1 VPAAYAGIRGISR
14 ERCVSETIVVQVAG
28 IIIIGVAAQ
37 WLAWRLRLPSILLL
51 LLLGFVAGPFT
62 GFLDPEE
69 LFGDLLLPIVSM
81 CVALILFEGG
91 LSLRVADLPAVGGIV
106 RNLVSLGA
114 LITWSVSALA
124 AYWIFDLTAELAI
137 LLGAILVVTGPTV
150 IGPLLRHV
158 RPVGTAGPILR
169 WEGIV
174 IDPIGA
180 LLAVLVFGVI
190 LSGSVQPASIALAV
204 LWTVVIGGGLG
215 LLAAAL
221 LTLLLVRHAI
231 PDFLQNAASL
241 MLVLAIFTASNHFQ
255 QESGLLAV
263 TVMGIALANQKF
275 VDVRHIVEFK
285 ENLRVLL
292 IASLFIVLAAR
303 LSRADLARVGVAEVI
318 FVAVLVLVARPL
330 AVAASTLKSRLTF
343 KERVFL
349 AWVAPRGI
357 VAAAVSSVFALR
369 LEKLGY
375 QDASLLVSITFIAI
389 IGTVAIYGLTSA
401 WVARR
406 LGVADPNPQG
416 VLLVGAQSWA
426 RSLAAALQQKGYTVC
441 LVDSN
446 QENIAAARMAG
457 LPTYADS
464 ILAEYAIEEI
474 SLGGIGRIL
483 AVTPNDWVNVL
494 AVQRFRPVFGRAQ
507 CFQLSPREEPAHKQ
521 ERHKHLHG
529 RWLFGEAVT
538 YATLAQRFGTGA
550 TVKATKLTDSFDYQ
564 AFRDMYG
571 ESAIPLFVI
580 TEKGALNV
588 VTADQPVEPAP
599 GQTLISL
606 VNEPEEGKRR

>member
-1 VPAAYAGIRGISR
+1 M
-14 ERCVSETIVVQVAG
+14 SETILVQVAG

-69 LFGDLLLPIVSM
+69 LFGDLLLPVVSM

-106 RNLVSLGA
+106 RNLVSLGV
-114 LITWSVSALA
+114 LITWGIGALA
-124 AYWIFDLTAELAI
+124 AYWIFDLPVELAV

-180 LLAVLVFGVI
+180 LLAVLVFEVI
-190 LSGSVQPASIALAV
+190 LSGSVQPTSIALAV
-204 LWTVVIGGGLG
+204 ARTVVIGGGLG

-221 LTLLLVRHAI
+221 LTLLLARHAI

-241 MLVLAIFTASNHFQ
+241 MLVLAVFTASNHFQ

-292 IASLFIVLAAR
+292 IASLFILLAAR
-303 LSRADLARVGVAEVI
+303 LPRADLARVGLAEII

-330 AVAASTLKSRLTF
+330 AVAACTLGSRLTF

-349 AWVAPRGI
+349 AWVAPRGV

-369 LEKLGY
+369 LEDLGY
-375 QDASLLVSITFIAI
+375 QGAALLVPITFIAI
-389 IGTVAIYGLTSA
+389 IGTVAIYGLTSG

-416 VLLVGAQSWA
+416 VLLVGAQNWA
-426 RSLAAALQQKGYTVC
+426 RSIAAALQEKGYAVC
-441 LVDSN
+441 VVDSN
-446 QENIAAARMAG
+446 RENIAAARMAG

-474 SLGGIGRIL
+474 YLGGIGRIL

-494 AVQRFRPVFGRAQ
+494 AVHRFRPVFGRAQ
-507 CFQLSPREEPAHKQ
+507 CFQLSPRKDPAHKKG
-521 ERHKHLHG
+521 RHKHLHG
-529 RWLFGEAVT
+529 RWLFADAVT
-538 YATLAQRFGTGA
+538 YATLAQRFAAGA
-550 TVKATKLTDSFDYQ
+550 TVKATKLTKSFDYQ

-571 ESAIPLFVI
+571 ESAIPLFVV
-580 TEKGALNV
+580 TEKGTLNV
-588 VTADQPVEPAP
+588 VTADQPVEPLP

-606 VNEPEEGKRR
+606 VNEPAGNERHPTS

>member
-1 VPAAYAGIRGISR
+1 
-14 ERCVSETIVVQVAG
+14 VSETILVQVAG

-62 GFLDPEE
+62 GFLDPGE
-69 LFGDLLLPIVSM
+69 LFGDLLLPVVSM

-114 LITWSVSALA
+114 LITWAVGALA
-124 AYWIFDLTAELAI
+124 AYWIFGLPGELAV

-150 IGPLLRHV
+150 VGPLLRHI

-180 LLAVLVFGVI
+180 LLAVLVFEVI
-190 LSGSVQPASIALAV
+190 LSGSVQPMSIALAV
-204 LWTVVIGGGLG
+204 ARTVVIGGGLG

-221 LTLLLVRHAI
+221 LTLLLARHAI

-241 MLVLAIFTASNHFQ
+241 MLVLAVFTASNHFQ

-292 IASLFIVLAAR
+292 IASLFILLAAR
-303 LSRADLARVGVAEVI
+303 LPRADLARVGVAEVI

-330 AVAASTLKSRLTF
+330 AVAACTLGSRLTF

-349 AWVAPRGI
+349 AWVAPRGV

-369 LEKLGY
+369 LQDLGY
-375 QDASLLVSITFIAI
+375 EGAALLVPITFIAI
-389 IGTVAIYGLTSA
+389 IGTVAIYGLTSG

-426 RSLAAALQQKGYTVC
+426 RLIAAALKEKGYAVC

-446 QENIAAARMAG
+446 RENIAAARMAG

-474 SLGGIGRIL
+474 YLGGIGRIL
-483 AVTPNDWVNVL
+483 AMTPNDWVNVL

-507 CFQLSPREEPAHKQ
+507 CFQLSPRKDPAHKK

-538 YATLAQRFGTGA
+538 YATLSQRFAAGA
-550 TVKATKLTDSFDYQ
+550 TVKTTKLSKSFDYQ

-571 ESAIPLFVI
+571 ESAVPLFVI
-580 TEKGALNV
+580 SEKGTLSV
-588 VTADQPVEPAP
+588 VTADQPIVPTP

-606 VNEPEEGKRR
+606 VSEPSGNDHQSGSVR

>member
-1 VPAAYAGIRGISR
+1 
-14 ERCVSETIVVQVAG
+14 VSETIVVQVAA

-69 LFGDLLLPIVSM
+69 LFGDLLLPVVSM

-106 RNLVSLGA
+106 RNLISLGV
-114 LITWSVSALA
+114 LITWSVGALA
-124 AYWIFDLTAELAI
+124 AYWIFDLPVELAI

-150 IGPLLRHV
+150 VGPLLRHI

-180 LLAVLVFGVI
+180 LLAVLVFEVI
-190 LSGSVQPASIALAV
+190 LSGSVQPTSIALAV
-204 LWTVVIGGGLG
+204 LRTVVIGGGLG

-221 LTLLLVRHAI
+221 LTLLLARHAI

-241 MLVLAIFTASNHFQ
+241 MLVLAVFTASNHFQ

-292 IASLFIVLAAR
+292 IASLFILLAAR
-303 LSRADLARVGVAEVI
+303 LPRADLARVGLAEII

-330 AVAASTLKSRLTF
+330 AVAACTLGSRLTF

-349 AWVAPRGI
+349 AWVAPRGV

-369 LEKLGY
+369 LQDLGY
-375 QDASLLVSITFIAI
+375 QGAALLVPITFTAI
-389 IGTVAIYGLTSA
+389 IGTVAIYGLTSG

-426 RSLAAALQQKGYTVC
+426 RSVAAALKEKGYAVC
-441 LVDSN
+441 VVDSN
-446 QENIAAARMAG
+446 RENIAAARMAG

-474 SLGGIGRIL
+474 YLGGIGRIL

-507 CFQLSPREEPAHKQ
+507 CFQLSPRKDPAHKKG
-521 ERHKHLHG
+521 RHKHLHG
-529 RWLFGEAVT
+529 RWLFAEAVT
-538 YATLAQRFGTGA
+538 CATLAQRFAAGA
-550 TVKATKLTDSFDYQ
+550 TVKATKLTKSFDYR

-571 ESAIPLFVI
+571 ASAVPLFVV

-588 VTADQPVEPAP
+588 VTAEQPIQPLP

-606 VNEPEEGKRR
+606 VQEPSGDKPHATT

>member
-1 VPAAYAGIRGISR
+1 
-14 ERCVSETIVVQVAG
+14 VSETILVQVAG

-69 LFGDLLLPIVSM
+69 LFGDLLLPVVSM

-106 RNLVSLGA
+106 RNLVSLGV
-114 LITWSVSALA
+114 LITWAVGALA
-124 AYWIFDLTAELAI
+124 AYWIFDLPAELAV

-180 LLAVLVFGVI
+180 LLAVLVFEVI
-190 LSGSVQPASIALAV
+190 LSGSVQPTSIALAV
-204 LWTVVIGGGLG
+204 LRTVVVGGGLG

-221 LTLLLVRHAI
+221 LTLLLARHAV
-231 PDFLQNAASL
+231 PDFLQNAAAL
-241 MLVLAIFTASNHFQ
+241 MLVLGVFTASNQFQ

-263 TVMGIALANQKF
+263 TVMGITLANQRF

-292 IASLFIVLAAR
+292 IASLFILLAAR
-303 LSRADLARVGVAEVI
+303 LPRADLARVGVAEVI

-330 AVAASTLKSRLTF
+330 AVAACTLKSRLTF

-349 AWVAPRGI
+349 AWVAPRGV

-369 LEKLGY
+369 LQDLGY
-375 QDASLLVSITFIAI
+375 EGAALLVPITFIAI
-389 IGTVAIYGLTSA
+389 IGTVAIYGLTSG

-416 VLLVGAQSWA
+416 VLLVGAQNWA
-426 RSLAAALQQKGYTVC
+426 RSIAAALKEKGYAVC
-441 LVDSN
+441 VVDSN
-446 QENIAAARMAG
+446 RENIAAARMAG

-474 SLGGIGRIL
+474 YLGGIGRIL

-494 AVQRFRPVFGRAQ
+494 AVHRFRPVFGRAQ
-507 CFQLSPREEPAHKQ
+507 CFQLSPRKDPAHKKG
-521 ERHKHLHG
+521 RHKHLHG
-529 RWLFGEAVT
+529 RWLFAEAVT
-538 YATLAQRFGTGA
+538 YATLSQRFAAGA
-550 TVKATKLTDSFDYQ
+550 TVKATKLTKSFDYQ
-564 AFRDMYG
+564 AFCDMYG
-571 ESAIPLFVI
+571 ESAIPLFVV

-588 VTADQPVEPAP
+588 VTADQPIGPAP

-606 VNEPEEGKRR
+606 VQEPSGGKLQATT

>member
-1 VPAAYAGIRGISR
+1 M
-14 ERCVSETIVVQVAG
+14 
-28 IIIIGVAAQ
+28 
-37 WLAWRLRLPSILLL
+37 LR
-51 LLLGFVAGPFT
+51 
-62 GFLDPEE
+62 
-69 LFGDLLLPIVSM
+69 
-81 CVALILFEGG
+81 
-91 LSLRVADLPAVGGIV
+91 
-106 RNLVSLGA
+106 
-114 LITWSVSALA
+114 
-124 AYWIFDLTAELAI
+124 
-137 LLGAILVVTGPTV
+137 
-150 IGPLLRHV
+150 
-158 RPVGTAGPILR
+158 
-169 WEGIV
+169 
-174 IDPIGA
+174 
-180 LLAVLVFGVI
+180 
-190 LSGSVQPASIALAV
+190 
-204 LWTVVIGGGLG
+204 TVVIGGGLG

-231 PDFLQNAASL
+231 PDFLQSAAAL

-292 IASLFIVLAAR
+292 IASLFILLAAR
-303 LSRADLARVGVAEVI
+303 LPRADLARVGVAEVI

-330 AVAASTLKSRLTF
+330 AVAACTLKSRLTF

-369 LEKLGY
+369 LEKLGH
-375 QDASLLVSITFIAI
+375 QDAHLLVSITFMAI
-389 IGTVAIYGLTSA
+389 IGTVAIYGLTSG

-426 RSLAAALQQKGYTVC
+426 RSIAATLQQRGYAVC

-446 QENIAAARMAG
+446 RENIAAARMAG

-474 SLGGIGRIL
+474 YLGGIGRIL

-507 CFQLSPREEPAHKQ
+507 CFQLSPRKDPAHKK
-521 ERHKHLHG
+521 ERHKYLHG
-529 RWLFGEAVT
+529 RRLFGEAVT

-564 AFRDMYG
+564 AFRAMYG

-588 VTADQPVEPAP
+588 VTADQPIEPAP

-606 VNEPEEGKRR
+606 VQEPSGDKPHATT